1 MRYYFALPLPMAA
14 GSFGALLPTM
24 QGALVAS
31 AGVPQALTTGLPG
44 ADLGAVDL
52 AAVATATDDH
62 LAAAPPTQEQTG
74 RDRFG
79 LPVVADAA

>member
-1 MRYYFALPLPMAA
+1 MRYYFALPLSVAA
-14 GSFGALLPTM
+14 GPLGTLLPTP
-24 QGALVAS
+24 QGAPVAS
-31 AGVPQALTTGLPG
+31 AGVPQALTTGLPRTG
-44 ADLGAVDL
+44 LGAVDL